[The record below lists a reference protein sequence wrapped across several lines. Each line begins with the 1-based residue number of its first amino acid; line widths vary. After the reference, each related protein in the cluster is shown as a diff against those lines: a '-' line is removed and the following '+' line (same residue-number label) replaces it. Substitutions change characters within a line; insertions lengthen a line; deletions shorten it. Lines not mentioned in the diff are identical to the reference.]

1 MSTDSIID
9 NLYVFDAETGEK
21 HKLGH
26 IKDIELTASDSQDAE
41 SYLRLNHTESS
52 SGTFKVRRSL
62 VYQLDMRI
70 GHKFRVPN
78 NWLKHHGF
86 PMNRR

>member
-1 MSTDSIID
+1 MPADSIID

-21 HKLGH
+21 RKLGH

-41 SYLRLNHTESS
+41 SYLRLNHTESF
-52 SGTFKVRRSL
+52 SGTFEVRRSL
-62 VYQLDMRI
+62 VYQLDVRI